1 MSNLGA
7 LRILAVSGSLRR
19 RSFNTALV
27 EAAIEL
33 APPGVELVR
42 FAGIREMPHFD
53 EDLEADGDPSVDA
66 WRSALRGAD
75 ALLVAT
81 PEYNASLPSA
91 LKNAIDWASRP
102 LSKTPFRG
110 LPVAVMG
117 ASPGGLGSVRAQLHL
132 RDALAA
138 VGAHVLP
145 APDVM
150 VARAPERFDAD
161 LRLVDEPTRAV
172 VAGTLARLADL
183 TRRLSTND
191 DAA

>member
-1 MSNLGA
+1 MSNTGP

-19 RSFNTALV
+19 RSFNTALL

-42 FAGIREMPHFD
+42 FAHMREMPHFD
-53 EDLEADGDPSVDA
+53 EDLEVDTDPSVEA
-66 WRSALRGAD
+66 WRSALRGAN

-81 PEYNASLPSA
+81 PEYNASMPSA

-102 LSKTPFRG
+102 LSETTLRG

-145 APDVM
+145 APDVV

-161 LRLVDEPTRAV
+161 LRLVDEPTRAA
-172 VAGTLARLADL
+172 VARAIARLADL
-183 TRRLSTND
+183 ARRLSTNEN
-191 DAA
+191 AA